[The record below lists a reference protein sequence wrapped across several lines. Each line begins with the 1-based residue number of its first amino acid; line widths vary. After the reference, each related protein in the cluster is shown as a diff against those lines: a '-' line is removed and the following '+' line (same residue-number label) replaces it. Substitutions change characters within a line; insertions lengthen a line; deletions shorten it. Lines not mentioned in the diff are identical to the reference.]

1 MEHLWVDIS
10 VLDHQLNELE
20 KKTITKSPV
29 IAKILEKILFD
40 KYCVIDLLC
49 FQKNFQPEIYLV
61 GN

>member
-1 MEHLWVDIS
+1 
-10 VLDHQLNELE
+10 
-20 KKTITKSPV
+20 V